1 VDEAGE
7 LMGLFGKP
15 KGDEMV
21 LKVEGMTCGH
31 CQMHVEKA
39 LSGLKGVKK
48 ATVDLGKKT
57 ATVIYEAG
65 AVTREQMVKAV
76 EDAGYKVV

>member
-1 VDEAGE
+1 
-7 LMGLFGKP
+7 MGLFGKP
-15 KGDEMV
+15 KGDELT

-48 ATVDLGKKT
+48 ATADLGKRT
-57 ATVIYEAG
+57 ATVIFEPG
-65 AVTREQMVKAV
+65 SVTREQMVKAV
-76 EDAGYKVV
+76 EEAGYKAS

>member
-1 VDEAGE
+1 
-7 LMGLFGKP
+7 MGLFGKT
-15 KGDEMV
+15 KGDEII

-39 LSGLKGVKK
+39 LSELKGVKK

-65 AVTREQMVKAV
+65 TVTKDQMVKAV
-76 EDAGYKVV
+76 EEAGYKAA